1 MPASAPDSSS
11 QAAQLAKWMHQ
22 RPGSTLRA
30 AKQALLLDVS
40 ISAAEVF
47 RHLEFL
53 ECQHD
58 GPAVVQQRYV
68 DAFEAALGVM
78 EALEA
83 ALLHPEVRLSGR
95 LVQGHWNQSA
105 EIRVRVHAEAEEVRP
120 ILEALAMEPRAE
132 MMNTRVG
139 PCTVWMDDQT
149 PPMIRV
155 ICAPPPARSIVNE
168 SLVAGGTTLPM
179 GLDDV
184 RRRCRELGSGG
195 QPVTE

>member
-1 MPASAPDSSS
+1 M
-11 QAAQLAKWMHQ
+11 QR
-22 RPGSTLRA
+22 RPGATLRA
-30 AKQALLLDVS
+30 AKQALLMDGA
-40 ISAAEVF
+40 ISPAEVF

-58 GPAVVQQRYV
+58 GPSVVQQRYV

-83 ALLHPEVRLSGR
+83 ALLRPDVRLSGR

-105 EIRVRVHAEAEEVRP
+105 EIRVRVHADAEEVRS
-120 ILEALAMEPRAE
+120 ILEGLDLQTRAE

-139 PCTVWMDDQT
+139 PCTVWIDDQT

-155 ICAPPPARSIVNE
+155 ICVPPPARKIANE
-168 SLVAGGTTLPM
+168 SLVAGATTLPM
-179 GLDDV
+179 NLDEV
-184 RRRCRELGSGG
+184 RRRCREIGSGG